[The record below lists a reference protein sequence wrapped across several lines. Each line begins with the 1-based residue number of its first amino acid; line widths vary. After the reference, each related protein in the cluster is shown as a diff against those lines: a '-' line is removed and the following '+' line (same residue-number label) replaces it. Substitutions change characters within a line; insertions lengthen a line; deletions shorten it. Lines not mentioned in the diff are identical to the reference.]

1 MWRLC
6 VSLLHNTVRVSSRC
20 SSSLTLLRV
29 RAPHLMEPLPLPA
42 PPQLGR
48 QDIGVTGEPET
59 SSAQREPKEDGKP
72 KGVQEN
78 KKSKRRRK
86 RISSNET
93 VGNLLTELPFANAD
107 ISDVL
112 EITRAAKKTVKKK
125 RKRHKLESDDND
137 KSKQQKRPNYFVSLP
152 ITNSKIQDDIQTIQD
167 SVLQKDNRL
176 SKAMIPKGSYHI
188 TLFVMHLAS
197 EEDVTLAVNAL
208 LESKKPVEEILRG
221 VTLILT
227 FCGISDFK
235 REVVFAETTSG
246 DAVTA
251 LKQITETM
259 GKIFE
264 ENGIAVIG
272 SKDFVPHLTLMKLSR
287 APKLRKQGI
296 KKIDTSLYKDFQS
309 HHFGEEF
316 FQQLDLCSMLKKRQT
331 NGYYHIEASIFFG
344 HKNGRE
350 PDDAELVSLSKR
362 LVENAVLKA
371 VQQYIE
377 ETQQTKAKQI
387 DGISLEPGI
396 IHEKIENNIK

>member
-1 MWRLC
+1 M
-6 VSLLHNTVRVSSRC
+6 SL
-20 SSSLTLLRV
+20 
-29 RAPHLMEPLPLPA
+29 
-42 PPQLGR
+42 
-48 QDIGVTGEPET
+48 
-59 SSAQREPKEDGKP
+59 EDGKP
-72 KGVQEN
+72 KGIQEN

-86 RISSNET
+86 RVGSNES

-107 ISDVL
+107 ISAVL
-112 EITRAAKKTVKKK
+112 EITSAAKKRVKKK
-125 RKRHKLESDDND
+125 RKRHKLESEDDD

-176 SKAMIPKGSYHI
+176 SKAMIPKGSCHI

-208 LESKKPVEEILRG
+208 LESKKTVEEILRG

-235 REVVFAETTSG
+235 REVVFAQTTLGNAETT
-246 DAVTA
+246 

-264 ENGIAVIG
+264 EKGIAVIG

-309 HHFGEEF
+309 HYFGEEF
-316 FQQLDLCSMLKKRQT
+316 LQRLDLCSMLKKRQT
-331 NGYYHIEASIFFG
+331 NDYYHIEASIFFG
-344 HKNGRE
+344 KRYNDGNKQTALQRE
-350 PDDAELVSLSKR
+350 
-362 LVENAVLKA
+362 LKPLLDKVKDIKA
-371 VQQYIE
+371 LLALP
-377 ETQQTKAKQI
+377 ETR
-387 DGISLEPGI
+387 
-396 IHEKIENNIK
+396 EKIYREVFGKTLITHNNGQMLPSETI